1 MTNIFSLFS
10 QKKAQ
15 HKTQTTGAKI
25 LAWFLAFSIAMQG
38 VAVPL
43 VAAAEIDLGN
53 LASTTQAIIDN
64 ANNNNSNNNANL
76 NALLGGLNMSNTAP
90 VITLSGSPLVVL
102 TQGGTYAEAG
112 ATVADLEDGDIT
124 SKLVILGTVDVNTVG
139 SYTISYNATDS
150 KNLSALEKQ
159 RNVTVIAPTMNNN
172 NNNNNGNGT
181 TITFTGGSTTGNG
194 TSNSNANASTTCNGS
209 SSSTNT
215 DVSSSGNGTATG
227 NAGTYTSNSGCG
239 NASTTPPTTP
249 QPPAT
254 TTPVIKD
261 IPCTDTHNVQ
271 EGWYAQY
278 YNYSKNDPEM
288 EANAVS
294 GPHIDPLNP
303 SWTSHWYDTQY
314 FRTGKIENNLQF
326 GENFFPLDTQAE
338 EWNMGGY
345 GSTTWHEFH
354 FGARWSA
361 IATVSTTTN
370 VAVTLTSDDDAWV
383 YVDGVLA
390 LNNGGLHAPQT
401 VTGTLHLTGSNRIDI
416 FYAERHTVRAHMSF
430 AFNTMGVRV
439 TPFKEGC
446 ELPPPPPTPTPICA
460 LDVVSDATN
469 RIVMGDNSI
478 FATTTFSGNPSW
490 TASIPGAT
498 WIWNSYFVTQPIT
511 GETATITKDFFL
523 PATSTGAK
531 LDIAADNSY
540 SFSING
546 IMIGGDVSGN
556 NYGLSTQDVYN
567 IPASAFHTGTNTIA
581 FVVKNL
587 PYEVGTIQSNPAGL
601 LYKLHVNLSGANCV
615 PPPPPNTNQPP
626 VITLVGS
633 STISVI
639 VNTVF
644 TDPGATA
651 SDPEDGARPVV
662 ATGTVNT
669 SATGTY
675 TITYNATDTQ
685 GLAATTKTRTVN
697 VVPKNPECSDGLDND
712 NDGKIDYPA
721 DLGCDSPN
729 DNDENNRPVITLVG
743 SSTIE
748 ILVNTV
754 FTDPGA
760 TANDPEDGA
769 RPVVATGTVNTSAT
783 GTYTITYNATDSKN
797 LAAVPVVRTVKVNPT
812 VTECNDGKDNDGDNK
827 IDYPA
832 DSGCDSS
839 IDNDENS
846 APVITVTSPNPM
858 SVILGSVFTDPFA
871 TAFDAEDGTTTQKIV
886 ATGTV
891 NTSVLGAYTITYNAT
906 DSKNLAAT
914 TKTRTVNVVN
924 APNEGCQTNCGG
936 GGGGGC
942 TTNCGGDCTANCT
955 PPPPPPTGCS
965 GNCGGGGS
973 VLPITLTITNEK
985 LTVTGTTTVTITWD
999 TNQPSDS
1006 RVVYG
1011 IDPVQTLGTST
1022 TYGYSLTTATVPALV
1037 TSHSLSISG
1046 VPSAIATYYRP
1057 VSSDGVRTAV
1067 GIELNRT
1074 PVVVA
1079 GVCTYLRDYMR
1090 LGIPNDPSEVTKL
1103 QSFLRNEEG
1112 FTDLAITGTFD
1123 ITTDRAVRV
1132 FQDRYKADVLDSWNL
1147 PANTG
1152 YVYYTTKKKINEL
1165 HCKSL
1170 FPLTGEQQAE
1180 IDAFRNLINGFTQNG
1195 TPVAVT
1201 DGNAEGTV
1209 LGAAT
1214 SRDTKNRLTETKS
1227 DNDVLGFDEASSSLD
1242 ASSTSATSTHVALT
1256 TRAKH
1261 LLAAAVGGLA
1271 GFAHIS
1277 RGAAVVLIALMCAFI
1292 VVSIVLYRRRVE
1304 EDDLANFIQDAEEI
1318 ED

>member
-10 QKKAQ
+10 QAKVGY
-15 HKTQTTGAKI
+15 KTQTTSAKI
-25 LAWFLAFSIAMQG
+25 LAWFLAFSITMQG

-43 VAAAEIDLGN
+43 VAAADIDLSN

-76 NALLGGLNMSNTAP
+76 NALLGGLNTSNTPPIITP
-90 VITLSGSPLVVL
+90 VGSLFMFV
-102 TQGGTYAEAG
+102 TQGGTYTEPG
-112 ATVADLEDGDIT
+112 ATVVDLEDGDIT
-124 SKLVILGTVDVNTVG
+124 SKLVISGTVDVNTVG
-139 SYTISYNATDS
+139 SYTITYNATDS
-150 KNLSALEKQ
+150 KNLPALGKQ
-159 RNVTVIAPTMNNN
+159 RNVTVIASTTNNG
-172 NNNNNGNGT
+172 NNGNGI
-181 TITFTGGSTTGNG
+181 TITYTGGSTTGNG
-194 TSNSNANASTTCNGS
+194 TSNSNANASSTCSGS

-215 DVSSSGNGTATG
+215 DVSSSGNGSATG
-227 NAGTYTSNSGCG
+227 SAGTYTSNSGCG

-249 QPPAT
+249 PTTPQPPAT

-261 IPCTDTHNVQ
+261 ISCTDTHNVQ

-278 YNYSKNDPEM
+278 YNYSKNDSEM

-314 FRTGKIENNLQF
+314 FRTGKIDNNLQF
-326 GENFFPLDTQAE
+326 GENFFPFDTQAE
-338 EWNMGGY
+338 EWMMGGY
-345 GSTTWHEFH
+345 GTTTWHEFH
-354 FGARWSA
+354 FGAHWSA
-361 IATVSTTTN
+361 IATVSTTTDA
-370 VAVTLTSDDDAWV
+370 AVTLTSDDDAWI

-416 FYAERHTVRAHMSF
+416 YYAERHTVRAHMSF
-430 AFNTMGVRV
+430 AFNTTGVHIK
-439 TPFKEGC
+439 PFKAGC
-446 ELPPPPPTPTPICA
+446 ELP
-460 LDVVSDATN
+460 
-469 RIVMGDNSI
+469 
-478 FATTTFSGNPSW
+478 
-490 TASIPGAT
+490 
-498 WIWNSYFVTQPIT
+498 
-511 GETATITKDFFL
+511 
-523 PATSTGAK
+523 
-531 LDIAADNSY
+531 
-540 SFSING
+540 
-546 IMIGGDVSGN
+546 
-556 NYGLSTQDVYN
+556 
-567 IPASAFHTGTNTIA
+567 
-581 FVVKNL
+581 
-587 PYEVGTIQSNPAGL
+587 
-601 LYKLHVNLSGANCV
+601 

-633 STISVI
+633 STMSVLI
-639 VNTVF
+639 NTVF

-651 SDPEDGARPVV
+651 TDPEDGARPVV

-675 TITYNATDTQ
+675 TIIYNATDTQ
-685 GLAATTKTRTVN
+685 GLAATSKTRTVN
-697 VVPKNPECSDGLDND
+697 VVPKNQEHPACSDGLDND

-721 DLGCDSPN
+721 DIGCDSPN

-748 ILVNTV
+748 ILLNTA

-760 TANDPEDGA
+760 TAFDAEDGTIT
-769 RPVVATGTVNTSAT
+769 PKIVATGTVNTFAT

-797 LAAVPVVRTVKVNPT
+797 LAATPVVRTVKVNPL

-871 TAFDAEDGTTTQKIV
+871 TALDAEDGTITPKIM

-891 NTSVLGAYTITYNAT
+891 NTSVLGTYTITYNAT

-914 TKTRTVNVVN
+914 TKTRTVNVVS
-924 APNEGCQTNCGG
+924 APNEGCQSNCGG

-942 TTNCGGDCTANCT
+942 STNCNGDCTANCT

-965 GNCGGGGS
+965 GNCGGGGGGS

-1046 VPSAIATYYRP
+1046 VPSAIVTYYRP

-1074 PVVVA
+1074 PAVVA
-1079 GVCTYLRDYMR
+1079 GACTYLRDYMR
-1090 LGIPNDPSEVTKL
+1090 LGISNDPSEVTKL
-1103 QSFLRNEEG
+1103 QSFLHNEEG

-1195 TPVAVT
+1195 APVAVT
-1201 DGNAEGTV
+1201 PGSVDGTV

-1214 SRDTKNRLTETKS
+1214 SRTAKNRFTETKS
-1227 DNDVLGFDEASSSLD
+1227 ENDMLASDATSSSFD
-1242 ASSTSATSTHVALT
+1242 ASSTSATSTHIALT

-1261 LLAAAVGGLA
+1261 LFTAAVGGLA

-1292 VVSIVLYRRRVE
+1292 AVSVALYRRRAQ